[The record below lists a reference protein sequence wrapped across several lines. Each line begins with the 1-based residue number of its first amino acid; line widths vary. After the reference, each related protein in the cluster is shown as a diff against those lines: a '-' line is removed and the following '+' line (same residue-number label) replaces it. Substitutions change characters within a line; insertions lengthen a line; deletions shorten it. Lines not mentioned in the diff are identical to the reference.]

1 MNLPLMPIFLKK
13 INYTLNIYKK
23 YIFLFYLFG
32 ESFSEN
38 LL

>member
-1 MNLPLMPIFLKK
+1 MNLPLML

-32 ESFSEN
+32 KSFSEN